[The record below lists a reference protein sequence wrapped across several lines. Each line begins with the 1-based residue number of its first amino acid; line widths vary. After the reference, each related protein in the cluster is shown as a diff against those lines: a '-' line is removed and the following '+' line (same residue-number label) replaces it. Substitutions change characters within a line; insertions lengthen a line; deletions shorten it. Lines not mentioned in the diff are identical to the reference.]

1 MEEDKETKKKKT
13 VKTTSANKTS
23 NTKTTTKKGTT
34 AKKSTTK
41 TATKKKTT
49 TAKKTVKKEVPP
61 VKEEIVVHKVEKKEE
76 NKSNTSEKTYTGLE
90 ISLEIV
96 LVYLLPILGLIL
108 SFMNDKEVS
117 KRAKFAYNQSGAV
130 FIISVGLLMFCII
143 PFLGLIFLLTELV
156 LYVFVIIA
164 LIKGYQGEDYRII
177 GVAELAD
184 AIWNKSDNKEEK

>member
-1 MEEDKETKKKKT
+1 MEEVKETKKKKT
-13 VKTTSANKTS
+13 AKTTSANKTS
-23 NTKTTTKKGTT
+23 NTKTTTKKGT
-34 AKKSTTK
+34 AVKKSTTK
-41 TATKKKTT
+41 TAPKKKTT

-61 VKEEIVVHKVEKKEE
+61 IKEEVVVHKEE